1 MPSQKAID
9 NKALNDRELAE
20 ERTILTSKPQRLVF
34 ETTNRCNLRCAM
46 CGQSHRDF
54 VGRDLQPEV
63 FARTEPYWETAHD
76 ASLFGWGEPLMNK
89 HLGSYFDLL
98 APRGPSIFVLTNAM
112 LLKQEMIDR
121 FLTGGLTYLNFSVDG
136 ATAATYNRIRKGAD
150 FDTVIANIRKVVA
163 KKRELGVSHPY
174 LRMVFV
180 GMRSNVEEFPDFVD
194 LAASLGMDEAKM
206 VHMIAYGQ
214 EMVGEILF
222 DHKERTNAILD
233 EAERRAK
240 AHGLKLTIPDRF
252 DLSGKPVLEPMQSLH
267 KKCPRPWE
275 EVFVQSDGKVRL
287 CMLSKDIMGDLN
299 VEGIEDI
306 WNNEKF
312 QQVRATVNTP
322 QAMSTCAKCPQYKE
336 MNVNDRAAFI
346 QVETTLPG
354 TKATLAPP
362 QPDAALARAAE

>member
-1 MPSQKAID
+1 MPSQKAVD
-9 NKALNDRELAE
+9 NKALNDLELAE
-20 ERTILTSKPQRLVF
+20 ERVILSSRPQRLVF

-63 FARTEPYWETAHD
+63 FERTEPYWDTTHD

-89 HLGSYFDLL
+89 NLGRYFDQL
-98 APRGPSIFVLTNAM
+98 APRGPRIFVLTNAM

-121 FLTGGLTYLNFSVDG
+121 FLAGGLAFLNFSVDG
-136 ATAATYNRIRKGAD
+136 AKAETYNRIRRGAD
-150 FDTVIANIRKVVA
+150 FDTVIGNIRKVVA
-163 KKRELGVSHPY
+163 KKRELGVTHPH

-206 VHMIAYGQ
+206 VHMIAYGK
-214 EMVGEILF
+214 EMVDEILF
-222 DHKERTNAILD
+222 DHKELTNSVLD
-233 EAERRAK
+233 EAERRA
-240 AHGLKLTIPDRF
+240 AGHGIRLAIPDRF
-252 DLSGKPVLEPMQSLH
+252 DLSGGSAHLAKAPEEALH

-275 EVFVQSDGKVRL
+275 EIFVQSDGRVRL
-287 CMLSKDIMGDLN
+287 CMLSKDIMGDLTTQG
-299 VEGIEDI
+299 VEDI

-312 QQVRATVNTP
+312 QKVRATINTP
-322 QAMSTCAKCPQYKE
+322 DAFSTCAKCPQYKE

-346 QVETTLPG
+346 QVETALPG
-354 TKATLAPP
+354 TRPP
-362 QPDAALARAAE
+362 QPDAALAESAQ

>member
-1 MPSQKAID
+1 MPSQRAID

-54 VGRDLQPEV
+54 VGRDLQPEI
-63 FARTEPYWETAHD
+63 FRKTEPYWDTLHD

-89 HLGSYFDLL
+89 HLGSYFDQL
-98 APRGPSIFVLTNAM
+98 APRGPRIFVLTNAM

-121 FLTGGLTYLNFSVDG
+121 FLAGGLAFLNFSVDG
-136 ATAATYNRIRKGAD
+136 AKAETYNRIRRGSD
-150 FDTVIANIRKVVA
+150 FDTVIGNIRKVVA
-163 KKRELGVSHPY
+163 KKRELNVSHPH

-194 LAASLGMDEAKM
+194 LAANLGMDEAKM

-214 EMVGEILF
+214 RMVDEILF
-222 DHKERTNAILD
+222 DHKELTNSVLD

-240 AHGLKLTIPDRF
+240 AHGIKLTIPDRF
-252 DLSGKPVLEPMQSLH
+252 DLTGKAVEPAQNLH

-299 VEGIEDI
+299 VEGVEDI

-312 QQVRATVNTP
+312 QRVRATINTP
-322 QAMSTCAKCPQYKE
+322 GALSTCAKCPQYKE

-354 TKATLAPP
+354 TKPP
-362 QPDAALARAAE
+362 QPDAALAEGAE